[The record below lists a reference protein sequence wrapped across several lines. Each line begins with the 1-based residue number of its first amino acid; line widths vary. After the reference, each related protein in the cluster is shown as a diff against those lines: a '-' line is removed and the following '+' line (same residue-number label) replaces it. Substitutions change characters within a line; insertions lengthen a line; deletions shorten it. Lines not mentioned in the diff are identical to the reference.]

1 MTKISPRTALLVMA
15 LSLDAACL
23 TIQTAAAQQQPAPEV
38 LEYKGTVAA
47 AHEVEVAPRLD
58 GLLLKINFTA
68 GQLVKQGD
76 LLFEFAPQDNELSIA
91 LAQARQKQ
99 ADAQL
104 RLAEVK
110 LSKARTLRTRKDS
123 ELQLLE
129 AEAERD
135 LAAGRADEARAN
147 VQLAELALQQTKL
160 YAPISGI
167 ISRPLVHEGT
177 YITKE
182 TRDQSRLATIV
193 QLDPIDVVGQAPAAM
208 YFQRGEILTSLEQT
222 AQRREFRLVLPNG
235 DKYPHQGRA
244 VAGSYEFNA
253 ETTEVTAEFPNPDYL
268 LRPGLNVTLQS
279 SIRAKDVTTLGQSK

>member
-1 MTKISPRTALLVMA
+1 MA